1 MKFPR
6 RRFIHIASSCV
17 LGASLV
23 LPGLAAAQAAGG
35 EPFRIGV
42 VLPKTGPYSQ
52 YGDFTEQGILV
63 GIEQINAAGGILGRK
78 VELIFRDDASNPGR
92 SLLAAKELL
101 SEQKVDFLYP
111 EIISGLAL
119 AVVPYTTEQKVFTIS
134 NGATPQ
140 IGDAQKY
147 PYSFSLSDL
156 APMRIP
162 AMAAALTKLG
172 GKRVGILVSTNPP
185 QVALGDGLQ
194 ADLKAKY
201 GLDVVGYEKFGI
213 KSTDYTPQLQALK
226 DAGADIIA
234 FDSTAREG
242 VRNVMT
248 SMQTLGWDAKVVGL
262 PAMLYGDLTEQIP
275 ASVQGQFYAV
285 NYRVGTRGATPMSP
299 EMKQTLEAM
308 KKIRPIQNLAI
319 ASLARDTM
327 WLAKWAYET
336 AQAESGN
343 TSAESLVKAMESL
356 GGRDYPKAYA
366 LAFDNPGYKPGL
378 HTTVEADYSKLWGLV
393 RVSKPVDGTYEGED
407 LELLAER

>member
-1 MKFPR
+1 
-6 RRFIHIASSCV
+6 
-17 LGASLV
+17 
-23 LPGLAAAQAAGG
+23 
-35 EPFRIGV
+35 
-42 VLPKTGPYSQ
+42 
-52 YGDFTEQGILV
+52 
-63 GIEQINAAGGILGRK
+63 
-78 VELIFRDDASNPGR
+78 
-92 SLLAAKELL
+92 
-101 SEQKVDFLYP
+101 
-111 EIISGLAL
+111 
-119 AVVPYTTEQKVFTIS
+119 FTIS
-134 NGATPQ
+134 NGATPE
-140 IGDAQKY
+140 IGDAKKF

-162 AMAAALTKLG
+162 AMAAALKKLG

-194 ADLKAKY
+194 ADLPSKY
-201 GLDVVGYEKFGI
+201 GLEVVGYEKFGI

-275 ASVQGQFYAV
+275 SSVQGQFFAV
-285 NYRVGTRGATPMSP
+285 NYRVGTRSATPMSA
-299 EMKQTLEAM
+299 EMKQTLEAL

-336 AQAESGN
+336 AQKESGN

-356 GGRDYPKAYA
+356 GGRDYPKEYA

-378 HTTVEADYSKLWGLV
+378 HTTVAADYSTFWGLV

-407 LELLAER
+407 LDLLPER

>member
-308 KKIRPIQNLAI
+308 KRIRPIQNLAI